1 MTASAW
7 MILAVILLMAIAG
20 VLNTV
25 ETAVSSISRAR
36 ANEMVRDE
44 VAGAKALV
52 RVLDYRARNVNV
64 LVLLRTVCEVSGSV
78 LVAVL
83 AMEYI
88 RSDAWAITAAIV
100 AMTLFSYLVLGVT
113 SRTLG
118 RRNPYAVS
126 LASAV
131 ILGAVSRLLGP
142 VEKLLIW
149 VGNVLTPGGGF
160 RDGPFSGEVELRE
173 MVDIARE
180 RGIVEHDERR
190 MIQSVFDLA
199 STSARSVMVPRPEM
213 VWIESEKHAGQAVAL
228 CVRSGHSRIP
238 VIGDGAD
245 DIVGIVYLKDL
256 VQQTYSLTDG
266 GRSVPVT
273 DVMRAATFVPDS
285 KPLDDLLDEMQRDRN
300 HIAILV
306 DEYGGVAGLISI
318 EDILEEIVGEI
329 ADEYDEDERA
339 PIEPLG
345 DGRYRVMARLSLGE
359 LVELY
364 DEAEGREVRF
374 DDGVDDEVDTVSGLL
389 AYGLGRVPLPGA
401 EVEAAGLRFTAEGAR
416 DRRGRMRVH
425 AVVVEP
431 VDPEP
436 ADDAAGHEQEEN

>member
-1 MTASAW
+1 MTSVVW
-7 MILAVILLMAIAG
+7 MVIAVVLLVSVAG
-20 VLNTV
+20 VLSTV

-36 ANEMVRDE
+36 VTEMARDE
-44 VAGAKALV
+44 APGANALL
-52 RVLDYRARNVNV
+52 RVLDFRARNVNV
-64 LVLLRTVCEVSGSV
+64 LVLLRTLCEVAGAV
-78 LVAVL
+78 LVAML
-83 AMEYI
+83 ATELI
-88 RSDAWAITAAIV
+88 DSETWAIAAAIV
-100 AMTLFSYLVLGVT
+100 VMTLFSYLVLGVT

-118 RRNPYAVS
+118 RRNPYSVS

-131 ILGAVSRLLGP
+131 VLGGVSKLLGP

-149 VGNVLTPGGGF
+149 TGNVLTPGGGF
-160 RDGPFSGEVELRE
+160 RDGPFSTEVELRE

-245 DIVGIVYLKDL
+245 DIIGIVYLKDL
-256 VQQTYSLTDG
+256 VHQTYTLTDG
-266 GRSVPVT
+266 GSSVPVT

-300 HIAILV
+300 HIAVLV

-329 ADEYDEDERA
+329 ADEYDEGERA
-339 PIEPLG
+339 PIEALG
-345 DGRYRVMARLSLGE
+345 DGRYRVVARLSLGE

-364 DEAEGREVRF
+364 LEAEDREVRF
-374 DDGVDDEVDTVSGLL
+374 DGGVEDDVDTVSGLI
-389 AYGLGRVPLPGA
+389 AFGLGRVPLPGSA
-401 EVEAAGLRFTAEGAR
+401 VEAGGLRLTAEGTR

-425 AVVVEP
+425 TVVVEP
-431 VDPEP
+431 ADPLP
-436 ADDAAGHEQEEN
+436 ADAGAGHEHEEN

>member
-1 MTASAW
+1 MTAPVW
-7 MILAVILLMAIAG
+7 TIIAVVLLMGIAG
-20 VLNTV
+20 VLSTV
-25 ETAVSSISRAR
+25 ESAVASISRAR
-36 ANEMVRDE
+36 VTEMSRE
-44 VAGAKALV
+44 GVAGSGALL
-52 RVLDYRARNVNV
+52 RVLDDRARNTNV
-64 LVLLRTVCEVSGSV
+64 LVLLRTVCEVSGAV

-83 AMEYI
+83 AMEFI
-88 RSDAWAITAAIV
+88 DSDAWAIAVAI
-100 AMTLFSYLVLGVT
+100 AGMTLFTYLVLGVT

-118 RRNPYAVS
+118 RRNPYSIS

-131 ILGAVSRLLGP
+131 VLGGVSKLLGP

-160 RDGPFSGEVELRE
+160 RDGPFSTEVELRE

-213 VWIESEKHAGQAVAL
+213 VWIESEKHAGQATAL

-245 DIVGIVYLKDL
+245 DIVGVVYLKDL
-256 VQQTYSLTDG
+256 VQQTYTLTDG
-266 GRSVPVT
+266 GRGVPVT
-273 DVMRAATFVPDS
+273 DVMRPATFVPDS

-300 HIAILV
+300 HIAVLV

-329 ADEYDEDERA
+329 ADEYDEGERA

-345 DGRYRVMARLSLGE
+345 DGRYRVVARLSLGE

-364 DEAEGREVRF
+364 DEAEGLAVRF
-374 DDGVDDEVDTVSGLL
+374 DDGVEDDVDTVSGLI

-401 EVEAAGLRFTAEGAR
+401 EVVAGGLRLTAEGAR

-425 AVVVEP
+425 TVVVA
-431 VDPEP
+431 PEQPRP
-436 ADDAAGHEQEEN
+436 ADAGAGHDQEEN

>member
-1 MTASAW
+1 

-213 VWIESEKHAGQAVAL
+213 VWIESEKHAG
-228 CVRSGHSRIP
+228 P
-238 VIGDGAD
+238 
-245 DIVGIVYLKDL
+245 
-256 VQQTYSLTDG
+256 T
-266 GRSVPVT
+266 GRT
-273 DVMRAATFVPDS
+273 
-285 KPLDDLLDEMQRDRN
+285 
-300 HIAILV
+300 
-306 DEYGGVAGLISI
+306 
-318 EDILEEIVGEI
+318 
-329 ADEYDEDERA
+329 
-339 PIEPLG
+339 
-345 DGRYRVMARLSLGE
+345 GR
-359 LVELY
+359 
-364 DEAEGREVRF
+364 
-374 DDGVDDEVDTVSGLL
+374 
-389 AYGLGRVPLPGA
+389 
-401 EVEAAGLRFTAEGAR
+401 
-416 DRRGRMRVH
+416 RRR
-425 AVVVEP
+425 
-431 VDPEP
+431 
-436 ADDAAGHEQEEN
+436 